1 MTKKQKMTQKQKIT
15 EILNILNLLTKRVIK
30 IEKDVLR
37 EIKGVK

>member
-1 MTKKQKMTQKQKIT
+1 MKQKMTQKQKVT
-15 EILNILNLLTKRVIK
+15 EIINILNLLTKRIVK